1 MKKLISILAACLI
14 ATASNAAI
22 KRVTPNWSE
31 AEKSQFRQMFIR
43 HIPEY
48 EIKNVDN
55 LVRETNFIECLLNY
69 YSGLYRFDKID
80 RWNQEGEVMTFD
92 EEVELRFTYI
102 ECHLNHSDE
111 ASKGA

>member
-31 AEKSQFRQMFIR
+31 AEKNQFREMFAR
-43 HIPEY
+43 HTPKY

-55 LVRETNFIECLLNY
+55 LVRETNFIECMLNY
-69 YSGLYRFDKID
+69 YSNLYSFDKFE
-80 RWNQEGEVMTFD
+80 RWNNEGEWMTFD
-92 EEVELRFTYI
+92 EQNELVFTYI
-102 ECHLNHSDE
+102 ECHHAHSDE
-111 ASKGA
+111 TSKGA

>member
-31 AEKSQFRQMFIR
+31 ADKTEFREMFIR

-48 EIKNVDN
+48 QIQNVDN

-69 YSGLYRFDKID
+69 YSGLYRFDKLD
-80 RWNQEGEVMTFD
+80 RWNQEGEVMTL
-92 EEVELRFTYI
+92 EEQNELTFAYI
-102 ECHLNHSDE
+102 ECHYANSNE
-111 ASKGA
+111 NSKGA